1 MPLHRFYIPPN
12 LYTAEDKAKLAE
24 AITNVYTFIPRFY
37 VVVLFIEVDQENCF
51 VGGNST
57 KGFVRILVHHLARQ
71 FENDEKKVTFMD
83 MYEDAIKPFTKD
95 RGLDW
100 EVAVSDEDP
109 KLWRENGLIPPHAVR
124 DKEAEDLWKR
134 ENRPIPYRTKL

>member
-24 AITNVYTFIPRFY
+24 AITNIYIRIPRFY
-37 VVVLFIEVDQENCF
+37 VVVLFIEVDQDNCF
-51 VGGNST
+51 VGGNPS

-83 MYEDAIKPFTKD
+83 MYEEAIKPFTKD

-100 EVAVSDEDP
+100 EVAVADGDP
-109 KLWRENGLIPPHAVR
+109 KLWRVNGLIPPHAVR

-134 ENRPIPYRTKL
+134 ENRAIPF

>member
-12 LYTAEDKAKLAE
+12 LYTVEDKAKLAD
-24 AITNVYTFIPRFY
+24 AITNVYTRIPRFY
-37 VVVLFIEVDQENCF
+37 VVVLFIEVDQEIIC
-51 VGGNST
+51 
-57 KGFVRILVHHLARQ
+57 FVRILVHHLARQ
-71 FENDEKKVTFMD
+71 FENEERK
-83 MYEDAIKPFTKD
+83 AIQPFTKD

-100 EVAVSDEDP
+100 EVAISDEDP

-134 ENRPIPYRTKL
+134 ENKPIPYRTKL